1 MPEETPEVDEYRENS
16 IGEEGGRSEG
26 KYDLNEAMY
35 NGEYNQQDDLY
46 DPLQFENAG
55 NPTYYTGQDEESDS
69 NQGSEEGDAYF

>member
-26 KYDLNEAMY
+26 KYDMNEPLY

-46 DPLQFENAG
+46 DQLQFEHAG

-69 NQGSEEGDAYF
+69 N